1 MENGKIDR
9 DCFIKEEKYMREFLD
24 RKRTKKRKEEEE
36 KLKSL
41 YSSADVWKFINKKRG
56 KKVRELAT

>member
-1 MENGKIDR
+1 MEKGKIDR
-9 DCFIKEEKYMREFLD
+9 DYFIKEKKYMGEFLN
-24 RKRTKKRKEEEE
+24 RKQTEKRKEEEE

-56 KKVRELAT
+56 KKC